1 MPVQT
6 NKSLTPFEST
16 QLRARQFATSLLFNT
31 AFTETLKVLEEM
43 RGESL
48 QLLKGFKS
56 SEGDKKE
63 QYKTA
68 ITNNIQDRKFLLE
81 TMFTQPL
88 EKDV

>member
-1 MPVQT
+1 MSVT
-6 NKSLTPFEST
+6 ITPFEAS

-31 AFTETLKVLEEM
+31 AFTETLKVLDEM
-43 RGESL
+43 RLESKE
-48 QLLKGFKS
+48 LLKGFKS